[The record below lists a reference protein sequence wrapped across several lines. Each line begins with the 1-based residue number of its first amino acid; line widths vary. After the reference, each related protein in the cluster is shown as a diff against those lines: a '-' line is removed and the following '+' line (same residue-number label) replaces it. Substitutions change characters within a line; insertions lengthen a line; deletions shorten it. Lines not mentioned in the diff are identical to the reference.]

1 MIEALAHRPRGIIP
15 KHTAQAADALRERFV
30 GDRNTAPDIVHELVF
45 RHKRA
50 GIGCK
55 QNKRIKIAA
64 GDVDNDAIAMQAS
77 AAHLKRE
84 AAEPETI

>member
-1 MIEALAHRPRGIIP
+1 
-15 KHTAQAADALRERFV
+15 LRERFV